1 MTGPAGG
8 GLGEAN
14 PSHVTQKLKLL
25 LASLTATA
33 LVGGVAAPGGASLL
47 TATGDANN
55 FLFAGGGTP
64 LTNGI
69 FFPGTA
75 ICDGDGCT
83 DLGPPLTIDK
93 GDDVTFVNL
102 DAGPVTNSHQIVSLD
117 KRKKNR
123 GPLFASESVSG
134 PGTAVMKMR
143 HVKPGTY
150 LYLCTVHFGM
160 YGQIEVVK

>member
-1 MTGPAGG
+1 MGTPAGG
-8 GLGEAN
+8 RPGEAN
-14 PSHVTQKLKLL
+14 LSYVKRTLKLL

-33 LVGGVAAPGGASLL
+33 LVGGTSAPGGASPLPI
-47 TATGDANN
+47 GDANN

-64 LTNGI
+64 VTNGL
-69 FFPGTA
+69 FFPGGA
-75 ICDGDGCT
+75 ICDGDDCT
-83 DLGPPLTIDK
+83 GLGPPLTIDK

-102 DAGPVTNSHQIVSLD
+102 DPGPVTNTHQIVSFD

-123 GPLFASESVSG
+123 GPLFASENVSG
-134 PGTAVMKMR
+134 PGTTVLKMS